1 MIGENAKK
9 AFICSHLMTPAVVVL
24 IDQYPAI
31 EVEKTA
37 ATGMIA
43 EKSLFHRGPEAVRF
57 LCRF

>member
-9 AFICSHLMTPAVVVL
+9 AFICSHLMTPAVVVI

-43 EKSLFHRGPEAVRF
+43 EKS
-57 LCRF
+57 

>member
-1 MIGENAKK
+1 
-9 AFICSHLMTPAVVVL
+9 LMTPAVVVL

-43 EKSLFHRGPEAVRF
+43 EKS
-57 LCRF
+57 